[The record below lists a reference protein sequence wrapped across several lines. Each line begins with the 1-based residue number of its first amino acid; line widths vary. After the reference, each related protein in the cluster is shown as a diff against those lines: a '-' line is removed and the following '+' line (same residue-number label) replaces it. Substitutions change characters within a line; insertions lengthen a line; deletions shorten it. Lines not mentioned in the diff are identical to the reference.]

1 MNILIQIESCQ
12 PIEADNTFTASNI
25 RSCERYVRYMQRRL
39 DKAVANDDKA
49 KIRWYFHILSK
60 KSQAVKIL
68 AVNRVTRINQGKK
81 TAGVDKVKLPDERDK
96 QIIFR
101 HQLLNSIDV
110 EINPKPIRRV
120 FIPKANGKKRPLGIP
135 TMSDRVVQDILRQ
148 SLEPITEY
156 HFNKCSY
163 GFRPKRCTHDAQ
175 QNLFVRLSGIMGKRW
190 VIEGDIKGCF
200 DNIRHESIIKT
211 LSDWDTPEWTRE
223 VITKMLKSKIF
234 YEGEGF
240 PTNKGTPQ
248 GGILSP
254 MLANVALTS
263 MDNFSQ
269 ERFGWRSYTKET
281 GYYQVNPM
289 VRYADDFIII
299 CKSELDAK
307 LQKEVLTKYL
317 KESLGLEL
325 SDEKTKIT
333 HLTKG
338 FDFLGFNIRK
348 YEENHKFYGKKP
360 KKESQLTLLPNTAK
374 HRWENHKL
382 LIKPDKERVKRFLK
396 NCKEE
401 IKKNKTAPQGRIIKI
416 LNDKLRGWG
425 NYYRFVV
432 SSETFIRVDYEIW
445 WKLYFWAKRR
455 HPDKTKSWV
464 IKRYFSR
471 IGTWKQR
478 FQDRDSKETLILT
491 SQIPTSTR
499 WTLIRSDIRV
509 HESSPEAIE
518 YWQNREF
525 KNAKNSIFGSKVL
538 TQLFHKQKGK
548 CPYCKMGITDVDIK
562 EVNVHKHHMQPRS
575 QGGNYK
581 LSNLRLVHADCHRE
595 IHAKFSR
602 LDMAK
607 YTKSGIDYLRLY
619 KP

>member
-1 MNILIQIESCQ
+1 MLLGIESKGVNILIQFESCQ
-12 PIEADNTFTASNI
+12 PIEADNTFTTSNI
-25 RSCERYVRYMQRRL
+25 RSCERYVRHMQRKL

-49 KIRWYFHILSK
+49 KIRWYFHLLSK
-60 KSQAVKIL
+60 KSLAVKIL
-68 AVNRVTRINQGKK
+68 AVNRVTRINKGKK
-81 TAGVDKVKLPDERDK
+81 TAGVDKVSLPNEKDK

-101 HQLLNSIDV
+101 HQLLNNIDV
-110 EINPKPIRRV
+110 EIKPKPIRRV
-120 FIPKANGKKRPLGIP
+120 FIPKANGSKRPLGIP
-135 TMSDRVVQDILRQ
+135 TMSDRIVQDILRQ

-163 GFRPKRCTHDAQ
+163 GFRPRRCTQDAQ
-175 QNLFVRLSGIMGKRW
+175 QNLFTKLSSRLGKRW

-200 DNIRHESIIKT
+200 DNIRHEHIINT
-211 LSDWDTPEWTRE
+211 LCEWNTPEWTRN
-223 VITKMLKSKIF
+223 IIARMLKSKIF

-240 PTNKGTPQ
+240 PTDKGTPQ

-269 ERFGWRSYTKET
+269 ERFGWRGHTPKT
-281 GYYQVNPM
+281 GYYQINPM

-299 CKSELDAK
+299 CKSELEAK

-317 KESLGLEL
+317 KEEIGLEL

-338 FDFLGFNIRK
+338 FNFLGFNFRK
-348 YEENHKFYGKKP
+348 YDENHKSYGKKQ
-360 KKESQLTLLPNTAK
+360 KKESQLILLPNTAK
-374 HRWENHKL
+374 HRLETHKL
-382 LIKPDKERVKRFLK
+382 LIKPDKERVKRFLR

-401 IKKNKTAPQGRIIKI
+401 LKRNKTAPQGRIIQI

-425 NYYRFVV
+425 NYYRFVC
-432 SSETFIRVDYEIW
+432 SSETFERVDYQIW

-455 HPDKTKSWV
+455 HPKKSKSW
-464 IKRYFSR
+464 IMKRYFTR
-471 IGTWKQR
+471 IKGWKQR
-478 FQDRDSKETLILT
+478 FQDKETQETLILT

-499 WTLIRSDIRV
+499 WTLIRSEYRV
-509 HESSPEAIE
+509 HESSLEAIE
-518 YWQNREF
+518 YWQNREY

-548 CPYCKMGITDVDIK
+548 CP
-562 EVNVHKHHMQPRS
+562 
-575 QGGNYK
+575 
-581 LSNLRLVHADCHRE
+581 
-595 IHAKFSR
+595 
-602 LDMAK
+602 
-607 YTKSGIDYLRLY
+607 
-619 KP
+619 